1 MEYAIVKQRKNYA
14 LQVTIAGEYS
24 GLVRGL
30 PLDLIRQVCEAQT
43 TSVLPASYLPKVNKR
58 ISKLVAECKQVLE
71 QRRVVG
77 FKPVLHTTAPT
88 PAVSTIS
95 RRACGAATSRC
106 GLQEC
111 WTPAT
116 ARSLRRGYL
125 PTSSAF
131 TVLCGSSLREE

>member
-14 LQVTIAGEYS
+14 LSVTIAGEYT

-58 ISKLVAECKQVLE
+58 IAKLVAECKQVLE
-71 QRRVVG
+71 QRKIVG

-88 PAVSTIS
+88 PVNKRFYWKLHSTRGKQIY
-95 RRACGAATSRC
+95 GTVAAERNRKHDELRKAHNASIAR
-106 GLQEC
+106 GLK
-111 WTPAT
+111 
-116 ARSLRRGYL
+116 R
-125 PTSSAF
+125 
-131 TVLCGSSLREE
+131 